1 MQPIISIGFRL
12 FFLGASVHALLL
24 MVYWAAIFSLGL
36 NIDLKNI
43 SIFQWHA
50 HETIFGYAGAVIAG
64 FLLTA
69 VTNWTNEKTLTGM
82 PLLMV
87 FSLWLSSRLIW
98 FIAPALQLICGL
110 LDLLFLLMI
119 LIAIIRPIIKT
130 KKWPHLVIAAKL
142 IIIIIA
148 NAIFYA
154 GSLGFLSQG
163 VYLGI
168 YLGLIIE
175 VALILTILRRI
186 FPMFAQL
193 GLGLSHPLPS
203 PAWIDLAS
211 IILSLA
217 WMIMFLYDS
226 TSVIT
231 ALLSLMF
238 FIILSIRL
246 WYWYKPTLWQ
256 VPLLWSLYMGL
267 AFICM
272 GYALLSASYYLPYF
286 HYFGIH
292 ALTYGG
298 IGLVTFSMM
307 ARVSLGHTG
316 HNVRAKNPKLTI
328 ALVIFT
334 TGIVFRV
341 LMPLFLP
348 QYLDWWLMGAQLLWT
363 LGFGCFLAIFT
374 PILLKPSQ

>member
-1 MQPIISIGFRL
+1 
-12 FFLGASVHALLL
+12 
-24 MVYWAAIFSLGL
+24 
-36 NIDLKNI
+36 
-43 SIFQWHA
+43 
-50 HETIFGYAGAVIAG
+50 
-64 FLLTA
+64 
-69 VTNWTNEKTLTGM
+69 
-82 PLLMV
+82 
-87 FSLWLSSRLIW
+87 
-98 FIAPALQLICGL
+98 
-110 LDLLFLLMI
+110 
-119 LIAIIRPIIKT
+119 
-130 KKWPHLVIAAKL
+130 
-142 IIIIIA
+142 
-148 NAIFYA
+148 
-154 GSLGFLSQG
+154 
-163 VYLGI
+163 
-168 YLGLIIE
+168 
-175 VALILTILRRI
+175 
-186 FPMFAQL
+186 
-193 GLGLSHPLPS
+193 
-203 PAWIDLAS
+203 
-211 IILSLA
+211 
-217 WMIMFLYDS
+217 
-226 TSVIT
+226 
-231 ALLSLMF
+231 
-238 FIILSIRL
+238 
-246 WYWYKPTLWQ
+246 
-256 VPLLWSLYMGL
+256 L